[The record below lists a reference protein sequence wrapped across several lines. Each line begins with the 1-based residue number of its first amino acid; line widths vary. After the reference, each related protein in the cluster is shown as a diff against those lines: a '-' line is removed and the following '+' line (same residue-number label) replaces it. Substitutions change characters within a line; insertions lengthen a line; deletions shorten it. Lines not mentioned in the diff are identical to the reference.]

1 MKALKRLG
9 IDWKD
14 RNLIANLYLKQ
25 TAVVR
30 IGDELSEK
38 ALLGRVR
45 QGCPLSPLLFNIY
58 IEELDREAM
67 EKTQE
72 GITVGGRI
80 VKAFRFA
87 DDQAMVAAIEKGL
100 QEIMTEYGM
109 RINMKKTKVM
119 RISRKEGLSLIHI

>member
-58 IEELDREAM
+58 IEELVREAM

-72 GITVGGRI
+72 GIKV
-80 VKAFRFA
+80 VAARFA
-87 DDQAMVAAIEKGL
+87 DDQAMV
-100 QEIMTEYGM
+100 
-109 RINMKKTKVM
+109 
-119 RISRKEGLSLIHI
+119 